1 MINKENLRFFIAN
14 GKTLELKEMCRFLS
28 RQGYQFEIL
37 DLYSPE
43 FTEKL
48 PDLAQEFV
56 VVLVGWNLPVI
67 RNGVV
72 RISLSKNRIPIV
84 LPRETVILSKA
95 VKNCLYRQILRFL
108 QVIPSSH
115 QKKIFAN
122 AENGIEGLFQIGLP
136 AAEIIK
142 IRRQEYTLSGFKSKD
157 FAILSEDLKK
167 AKISQGLFEI
177 EVEKKIYV
185 SAIHDEAFVKS
196 FGRPRKLDLFV
207 TFRDGSPSYYYG
219 RSEFAY
225 SLYETFQGIYS
236 GDEDWSGCKEITEEV
251 RNYLY
256 SLYSK

>member
-1 MINKENLRFFIAN
+1 MINKENLRFFITN
-14 GKTLELKEMCRFLS
+14 GRTLEFREMCRFLS
-28 RQGYQFEIL
+28 RHGYHFEIT
-37 DLYSPE
+37 DLYSSE
-43 FTEKL
+43 FIEKL
-48 PDLAQEFV
+48 PDLAQEYT
-56 VVLVGWNLPVI
+56 VVLVGWNLSVI

-72 RISLSKNRIPIV
+72 RISLGRNRLPII
-84 LPRETVILSKA
+84 LPSETVVLSTA

-108 QVIPSSH
+108 QIIPSSY

-122 AENGIEGLFQIGLP
+122 AEKGIEGLFQLGLP
-136 AAEIIK
+136 IAEIIK

-157 FAILSEDLKK
+157 FAILAADLSK
-167 AKISQGLFEI
+167 AKIHQGLFEI

-236 GDEDWSGCKEITEEV
+236 GNEDWSGCKETTEEV